1 MVNGSGCLLLR
12 DSGNIV
18 RNGTRA
24 LFISILSALGHDR
37 FSRAFLVFSGVL
49 NIDAAE
55 YVSLRFNE
63 LNRYF
68 GDIKFS
74 LVFN

>member
-37 FSRAFLVFSGVL
+37 FSRAILVFSGVL

-55 YVSLRFNE
+55 
-63 LNRYF
+63 
-68 GDIKFS
+68 
-74 LVFN
+74 